1 LFRKKEIFGSGLLFL
16 IKFKLKRR
24 KKKNLYKSIKNSQ
37 ENSKETM
44 KKKCQIFDKK
54 FEFINKR
61 FPEFFR
67 ETFEAERD
75 LIYKLLITQ
84 IQDSEIK
91 GDYQAFYTAIGP
103 IVEKIN
109 KVYGLNLE
117 QREFL
122 AAIFYRLAFEE
133 ENIFSLERIVFLSN
147 LPAIE
152 KGKSRMKNFQLNWKA
167 FYEFIQ
173 RFYLSNE
180 RISFLSS
187 HQSMA
192 QYNSI
197 VKVVRRNRV
206 YFKDDNIFDLLE
218 IYREKGHPYEKFTG
232 LLYFHLFSKF
242 TKKTPPEVYEKL
254 LQEFIRIA
262 NYLDPI
268 YLDLFAKILRF
279 FFFLLFFYV
288 FLLFY

>member
-1 LFRKKEIFGSGLLFL
+1 MKRTIN
-16 IKFKLKRR
+16 LK
-24 KKKNLYKSIKNSQ
+24 YDQ
-37 ENSKETM
+37 
-44 KKKCQIFDKK
+44 K

-61 FPEFFR
+61 FPDFFR
-67 ETFEAERD
+67 EAFEFERD
-75 LIYKLLITQ
+75 SIYKQLIAQ

-91 GDYQAFYTAIGP
+91 GDYQAFYTTIGP

-122 AAIFYRLAFEE
+122 AAVFYRLSFEE
-133 ENIFSLERIVFLSN
+133 ENVFSLERIVFLSK
-147 LPAIE
+147 LPAVE
-152 KGKSRMKNFQLNWKA
+152 KGKSRMRNFQLNWKA

-192 QYNSI
+192 QYNAL
-197 VKVVRRNRV
+197 VKVIRRNRI
-206 YFKDDNIFDLLE
+206 YFNDENMFDLLE

-232 LLYFHLFSKF
+232 LLYFNMFSKF
-242 TKKTPPEVYEKL
+242 TKKTTPEVYEKL
-254 LQEFIRIA
+254 LEEFLRIA

-268 YLDLFAKILRF
+268 YLDLFSKILRF
-279 FFFLLFFYV
+279 FINFKKYV
-288 FLLFY
+288 KIKKFMKKVENYKICKNF

>member
-1 LFRKKEIFGSGLLFL
+1 
-16 IKFKLKRR
+16 
-24 KKKNLYKSIKNSQ
+24 
-37 ENSKETM
+37 M
-44 KKKCQIFDKK
+44 KKKFDKK
-54 FEFINKR
+54 FDYINKR

-67 ETFEAERD
+67 NNFETERD
-75 LIYKLLITQ
+75 QIYKSLIMQ

-91 GDYQAFYTAIGP
+91 GDYQAFFTTIGP

-109 KVYGLNLE
+109 KVYGLSVD

-147 LPAIE
+147 LPAVE
-152 KGKSRMKNFQLNWKA
+152 RGGSRLRFFQLNWKA
-167 FYEFIQ
+167 FYEFLQ

-180 RISFLSS
+180 RISFISS
-187 HQSMA
+187 HQSLA

-197 VKVVRRNRV
+197 VKIVRRNRS
-206 YFKDDNIFDLLE
+206 FFNDDNIFELLE
-218 IYREKGHPYEKFTG
+218 IYREKGHPYDKFTG

-242 TKKTPPEVYEKL
+242 SKNTSPQAYEKVIE
-254 LQEFIRIA
+254 EFIRNA

-268 YLDLFAKILRF
+268 YLDLFARILRF
-279 FFFLLFFYV
+279 LFKIHLYNLFLLISF
-288 FLLFY
+288 